1 VRPALLAQGYRPLF
15 LGAGLS
21 AVAAMALWAAGGFA
35 APALPTA
42 FSGTV
47 WHAHEM
53 IFGALAAVLAGFLTT
68 MIPNWTGS
76 WPPRGRALA
85 GFAGLWLAGR
95 LVCAGSA
102 WTGPGLA
109 LAVDGAFLV
118 LLAGLVAREVV
129 AGRNWRNWPLV
140 GFAGGL
146 ALANVLVHLGPV
158 AGVDPG
164 VGLRFGLS
172 VFAVHVALIGGRFAP
187 AATRRLLVKRGDPRR
202 PAQVGPADRGVV
214 LLTLAAALAWTLRPD
229 GAATA
234 ALTGLAAGANLWR
247 LTRWQPLAS
256 LREPLVAALHL
267 AYLWL
272 TVGLGL
278 IALAT
283 AVPGMERTAAL
294 HALTVGALG
303 VMPMTIMA
311 RTTLGFTGRAIAG
324 GRAVAAA
331 VAAVSLAAVLR
342 VSAPAVPSLYADL
355 TLLSAVAWIAAFA
368 LFLALYAAML
378 LAPAR
383 RAPR

>member
-1 VRPALLAQGYRPLF
+1 
-15 LGAGLS
+15 
-21 AVAAMALWAAGGFA
+21 
-35 APALPTA
+35 
-42 FSGTV
+42 
-47 WHAHEM
+47 M

-68 MIPNWTGS
+68 MIPNWTGT

-95 LVCAGSA
+95 LACAGSA
-102 WTGPGLA
+102 WIGPGLA

-164 VGLRFGLS
+164 VGLRFGLG

-187 AATRRLLVKRGDPRR
+187 AATRRLLVKRGDSRR
-202 PAQVGPADRGVV
+202 PAPLGPADRVAV
-214 LLTLAAALAWTLRPD
+214 LLTAAAALAWTLRPE
-229 GAATA
+229 GLATA
-234 ALTGLAAGANLWR
+234 ALTGLAAAANLAR
-247 LTRWQPLAS
+247 LSRWHPLAS
-256 LREPLVAALHL
+256 WREPLVAALHL

-272 TVGLGL
+272 AIGLGL
-278 IALAT
+278 IALA
-283 AVPGMERTAAL
+283 AADPGLDRAGAL

-311 RTTLGFTGRAIAG
+311 RTTLGFTGRAIVG
-324 GRAVAAA
+324 GPGVVAAF
-331 VAAVSLAAVLR
+331 AAVSLAALLR
-342 VSAPAVPSLYADL
+342 LAAPAVPDFYLEL
-355 TLLSAVAWIAAFA
+355 TMLSAAAWIAGFA
-368 LFLALYAAML
+368 LFLGIYMPL
-378 LAPAR
+378 LLGRSGRPPGR
-383 RAPR
+383 